1 MAGKTDTKKKKE
13 KSKKISVVVVVV
25 GQIIG
30 LFRRRRLPKKKNGVC
45 FWNFREKII
54 INYHLRFN
62 FIFTFCPPSRR
73 GASSY
78 KRARLL
84 LFLLRLRLLR
94 LLRVH
99 GGVGNFRVF
108 LFVFFSRGRERRK
121 NNVLEEEDD
130 DEDEFFGRGP
140 RRDDGTK
147 NEEER
152 EEKNLLRVSRDERT
166 ARRVRGEIRSG
177 GREMQEISGST
188 FGVLKEGRV
197 RRIEIEK
204 L

>member
-1 MAGKTDTKKKKE
+1 VRWWELPRFVSGKGKKK
-13 KSKKISVVVVVV
+13 
-25 GQIIG
+25 
-30 LFRRRRLPKKKNGVC
+30 
-45 FWNFREKII
+45 
-54 INYHLRFN
+54 
-62 FIFTFCPPSRR
+62 
-73 GASSY
+73 
-78 KRARLL
+78 
-84 LFLLRLRLLR
+84 
-94 LLRVH
+94 
-99 GGVGNFRVF
+99 
-108 LFVFFSRGRERRK
+108 
-121 NNVLEEEDD
+121 NVLEEED
-130 DEDEFFGRGP
+130 EIFGRGP

>member
-1 MAGKTDTKKKKE
+1 MVLGTSA
-13 KSKKISVVVVVV
+13 V
-25 GQIIG
+25 
-30 LFRRRRLPKKKNGVC
+30 
-45 FWNFREKII
+45 
-54 INYHLRFN
+54 
-62 FIFTFCPPSRR
+62 
-73 GASSY
+73 
-78 KRARLL
+78 
-84 LFLLRLRLLR
+84 
-94 LLRVH
+94 
-99 GGVGNFRVF
+99 
-108 LFVFFSRGRERRK
+108 LFVFFFSRGRERSK
-121 NNVLEEEDD
+121 NNVLEEED
-130 DEDEFFGRGP
+130 EDEFFGREP

>member
-1 MAGKTDTKKKKE
+1 MVGTSEFCLSIGKGKKK
-13 KSKKISVVVVVV
+13 
-25 GQIIG
+25 
-30 LFRRRRLPKKKNGVC
+30 
-45 FWNFREKII
+45 
-54 INYHLRFN
+54 
-62 FIFTFCPPSRR
+62 
-73 GASSY
+73 
-78 KRARLL
+78 
-84 LFLLRLRLLR
+84 
-94 LLRVH
+94 
-99 GGVGNFRVF
+99 
-108 LFVFFSRGRERRK
+108 
-121 NNVLEEEDD
+121 NVLEEEDQ
-130 DEDEFFGRGP
+130 EDEFFGRGP

>member
-1 MAGKTDTKKKKE
+1 MVGTSAFCLSIGKGKKK
-13 KSKKISVVVVVV
+13 
-25 GQIIG
+25 
-30 LFRRRRLPKKKNGVC
+30 
-45 FWNFREKII
+45 
-54 INYHLRFN
+54 
-62 FIFTFCPPSRR
+62 
-73 GASSY
+73 
-78 KRARLL
+78 
-84 LFLLRLRLLR
+84 
-94 LLRVH
+94 
-99 GGVGNFRVF
+99 
-108 LFVFFSRGRERRK
+108 
-121 NNVLEEEDD
+121 NVLEEED

-140 RRDDGTK
+140 RRDDVTK

>member
-1 MAGKTDTKKKKE
+1 M
-13 KSKKISVVVVVV
+13 
-25 GQIIG
+25 
-30 LFRRRRLPKKKNGVC
+30 
-45 FWNFREKII
+45 
-54 INYHLRFN
+54 
-62 FIFTFCPPSRR
+62 
-73 GASSY
+73 
-78 KRARLL
+78 
-84 LFLLRLRLLR
+84 
-94 LLRVH
+94 
-99 GGVGNFRVF
+99 
-108 LFVFFSRGRERRK
+108 
-121 NNVLEEEDD
+121 EEEDDD

>member
-1 MAGKTDTKKKKE
+1 VVGTSEFCLSIGKGKKK
-13 KSKKISVVVVVV
+13 
-25 GQIIG
+25 
-30 LFRRRRLPKKKNGVC
+30 
-45 FWNFREKII
+45 
-54 INYHLRFN
+54 
-62 FIFTFCPPSRR
+62 
-73 GASSY
+73 
-78 KRARLL
+78 
-84 LFLLRLRLLR
+84 
-94 LLRVH
+94 
-99 GGVGNFRVF
+99 
-108 LFVFFSRGRERRK
+108 
-121 NNVLEEEDD
+121 NVLEEEEDQ
-130 DEDEFFGRGP
+130 EDEFFGRGP